1 MAMRH
6 THRHAEY
13 NVKNRRVNYPR
24 REGCAAGNL
33 TSSHQAEPATAFPK
47 MGEILNSDRFP
58 GRNDP
63 SKGAFS

>member
-24 REGCAAGNL
+24 GEGCVAGKA
-33 TSSHQAEPATAFPK
+33 THRHQAEPATAFPK
-47 MGEILNSDRFP
+47 MGEILNSGGFP
-58 GRNDP
+58 GRNGP